1 MIELWEIIVIKK
13 VKDFEL
19 NEILQRK
26 NDSQS
31 SRANDLRGGFKYNL
45 NNPLS
50 SSTNFT
56 VKYTN
61 KIIKDKGSS

>member
-1 MIELWEIIVIKK
+1 MK
-13 VKDFEL
+13 VEL

-45 NNPLS
+45 KNPGN
-50 SSTNFT
+50 TMNGFT

-61 KIIKDKGSS
+61 KIIKDKYGK